1 MASSQYAAWPQTEK
15 LLNSSCDLA
24 RARYMQ
30 AAAASARAAAASAR
44 VAAANGKSGAH
55 TLPDHHA

>member
-1 MASSQYAAWPQTEK
+1 MAISQYTAWSQTEK

-30 AAAASARAAAASAR
+30 VAAASARAAAACAP
-44 VAAANGKSGAH
+44 VAVTNGKSGAH
-55 TLPDHHA
+55 TLPALA

>member
-1 MASSQYAAWPQTEK
+1 MAISQYAAWSQTEK

-30 AAAASARAAAASAR
+30 TAAASARAAAASAR
-44 VAAANGKSGAH
+44 AVAANGKSGAH
-55 TLPDHHA
+55 TLPALA

>member
-1 MASSQYAAWPQTEK
+1 MASSQYAALPRTEK

-30 AAAASARAAAASAR
+30 AAAASARAAAASAL

-55 TLPDHHA
+55 TLLALA